1 VSKPK
6 AFLGI
11 NADTMKCSMVA
22 DYSAESIAEAE
33 ECDLIIVPCTIEA
46 AQKHFNSVV
55 TGDMLADAV
64 RGAFQ

>member
-1 VSKPK
+1 MSKPK

-11 NADTMKCSMVA
+11 NPDTLKCSMVA
-22 DYSAESIAEAE
+22 DYSADSIAEAE
-33 ECDLIIVPCTIEA
+33 ESNLVIIPCTIEA
-46 AQKHFNSVV
+46 AQKHFGEVM

>member
-1 VSKPK
+1 
-6 AFLGI
+6 
-11 NADTMKCSMVA
+11 MKCSMVA